1 MGRKE
6 ENAKKAVELMKD
18 QTLIRNLGTAAHI
31 DHGKTTFSD
40 NLIAGAGLMSSER
53 AGEQRA
59 LDYDEQEAA
68 RGITINA
75 ASAAMVVPYK
85 DPKTGAEMHYLVNLI
100 DTPGHVDFG
109 GDVTRAMR
117 ALDGVYILCCAVEGI
132 MPQTETV
139 IRQAMKERVR
149 PMLFIN
155 KVDRA
160 IVEQQLTPQMMIDK
174 FSKIIAQFNQKIK
187 DVLPAPLNKEWQV
200 SLQDGTVALGS
211 AFNNWAVSIPYL
223 GRPEVTERAIKLC
236 PELADKLKGKPFN
249 LSTVFELCAQEGGQA
264 KLAKIIPIADVALEM
279 AINHIPNPVDAQK
292 VRIPTIWKGDLN
304 SDLGKQMLACDP
316 KGEVALM
323 VTKIIMDKQAGEI
336 AIGRLFSGTLTKG
349 MTLYIAGNPA
359 PQRVQTV
366 ALMVGAER
374 TPVEEC
380 KAGNIVAVTGLKDAI
395 AGSSVSSV
403 KDMEPFERMAH
414 YSEPVVTKA
423 IEAKNMKD
431 LPKLVEVLRTIAKA
445 DPSLNIEINNETGE
459 HLISGMGELHLEIT
473 EYRII
478 NEQGVDIVA
487 SPPIVV
493 YQESV
498 KGPNPKEF
506 EGKSPNKHNKF
517 YFLVEPLEPGVVE
530 AIHKGDID
538 PEAKIKDPK
547 ALAKQLA
554 DLGMDTEE
562 AKGIVAFKNNNA
574 LFDCTKGIQYLS
586 ETMELI
592 KQSFEEAMMKGPLAA
607 EKVAG
612 LKVKLMDAKLHED
625 TIHRG
630 PAQVIPAV
638 RDGIYGAM
646 CEAGRV
652 LLEPM
657 QKVFISV
664 PPDYIGGAVSLI
676 SQRRGTILETGS
688 EGADS
693 TVTASCPVAE
703 MFGFSSDIRGSTQG
717 RAIWS
722 IENAGFLQV
731 PMELQK
737 KIVTEIRTRKG
748 LNPEPYDSKY
758 YSGL

>member
-6 ENAKKAVELMKD
+6 DNVKHAVGLMKT
-18 QTLIRNLGTAAHI
+18 QQFIRNIGTAAHI

-40 NLIAGAGLMSSER
+40 NLIAGAGMMSSEL
-53 AGEQRA
+53 AGEQRV

-75 ASAAMVVPYK
+75 ASASMVHEINGQK
-85 DPKTGAEMHYLVNLI
+85 YLINLI

-117 ALDGVYILCCAVEGI
+117 ALDGVFILCCAVEGI

-139 IRQAMKERVR
+139 IRQALKERVK

-155 KVDRA
+155 KVDRM
-160 IVEQQLTPQMMIDK
+160 IVEQQVTPEMMIEK
-174 FSKIIAQFNQKIK
+174 FSKIVAEFNKKILNI
-187 DVLPAPLNKEWQV
+187 LPAPLNKEWQV
-200 SLQDGTVALGS
+200 SIQDGTVAFGS
-211 AFNNWAVSIPYL
+211 AYNNWAISAPYMKKSGVSFKDIFEY
-223 GRPEVTERAIKLC
+223 C
-236 PELADKLKGKPFN
+236 GK
-249 LSTVFELCAQEGGQA
+249 EGGQ
-264 KLAKIIPIADVALEM
+264 KELAKKIPLHEVALEM
-279 AINHIPNPVDAQK
+279 VINHIPNPVDAQK

-304 SDLGKQMLACDP
+304 STIGKQMLACDS
-316 KGEVALM
+316 KGEVSLM
-323 VTKIIMDKQAGEI
+323 INKIIMDPHAGEV
-336 AIGRLFSGTLTKG
+336 AIGRLFSGTVTKG
-349 MTLYIAGNPA
+349 MTLYISGQPN
-359 PQRVQTV
+359 PQRVQGV
-366 ALMVGAER
+366 ALMVGADR
-374 TPVEEC
+374 IPIEEC
-380 KAGNIVAVTGLKDAI
+380 EAGNIVALTGLKDAI
-395 AGSSVSSV
+395 AGSTVSTL

-431 LPKLVEVLRTIAKA
+431 LPKLIEVLRTIAKA
-445 DPSLNIEINNETGE
+445 DPSLNIEINNDTGE

-478 NEQGVDIVA
+478 NEQGVDIVSSA
-487 SPPIVV
+487 PIVV

-498 KGPNPKEF
+498 KGRNPSEF

-517 YFLVEPLEPGVVE
+517 YFLVEPLEEGVKE
-530 AIHKGDID
+530 AIRKGDID
-538 PEAKIKDPK
+538 PDAKIKDPK
-547 ALAKQLA
+547 ALAKILA
-554 DLGMDTEE
+554 DAGMDAEE
-562 AKGIVAFKNNNA
+562 AKGIVAFKGNNV
-574 LFDCTKGIQYLS
+574 LLDCTKGIQYLH

-646 CEAGRV
+646 CEAGRI

-664 PPDYIGGAVSLI
+664 PPDYIGGAISLI
-676 SQRRGTILETGS
+676 SQRRGTILDTGTDGS
-688 EGADS
+688 DS
-693 TVTASCPVAE
+693 TVSAMCPVAE
-703 MFGFSSDIRGSTQG
+703 MFGFAGDVRGSTQG

-722 IENAGFLQV
+722 TENAGFQQI
-731 PMELQK
+731 PPELQK
-737 KIVTEIRTRKG
+737 KVVTEIRTRKG
-748 LNPEPYDSKY
+748 MNPEPYDSKY
-758 YSGL
+758 YAGI